1 MVKEAHT
8 GIVIAFIWYF
18 SLILVE
24 FIILLFGVSVMYKKI
39 NTIQLLAHGFGA
51 FYGIWM
57 ILDGW
62 HWASLFIMSIPFGLV
77 PFILEFSVVFSVIR
91 FRQIN
96 SHIENQKKAVLDDRK
111 KARL

>member
-1 MVKEAHT
+1 
-8 GIVIAFIWYF
+8 
-18 SLILVE
+18 
-24 FIILLFGVSVMYKKI
+24 MYKKV

-91 FRQIN
+91 FKQIN
-96 SHIENQKKAVLDDRK
+96 SHIEDQKKAIVDDRK
-111 KARL
+111 ARRLQREKAERRRLANENPANPNN